1 MHDKFITLAELNELL
16 STCSVNSAQLEGLG
30 FFPFD
35 KSALKAEMFSEQT
48 WRKYRNAKLYLKDQ
62 LSDIRAAIGA
72 SMRDSCCELRLAGR
86 ELANAETELPQTHS
100 IIVTVAAG
108 KTTVC
113 LDDGIVNTPVST
125 QPRALHT
132 AVRQAIQC
140 ALAEAA
146 TNSTA
151 PRQAIKN
158 NSY

>member
-1 MHDKFITLAELNELL
+1 MHDKYMNLTDLNQQLHV
-16 STCSVNSAQLEGLG
+16 CSVDAEKLSSMG
-30 FFPFD
+30 FFPAVLT
-35 KSALKAEMFSEQT
+35 KEELEALDEGTRRK
-48 WRKYRNAKLYLKDQ
+48 WRSAKLYPSSKLA
-62 LSDIRAAIGA
+62 DIRAAIGA

-132 AVRQAIQC
+132 AVRYAIQC
-140 ALAEAA
+140 ALAETA
-146 TNSTA
+146 TLQRSTM
-151 PRQAIKN
+151 PSN
-158 NSY
+158 